1 MRSMLSV
8 NLREKVNLRGGVEH
22 EGCRR
27 SSGFH
32 SVGLHVPQNT
42 VRDQEM
48 VTKMCVGSFFF
59 FFFLCPSC
67 AFAHVRF
74 SMFGDQIKP
83 LEPQDKSDRRK
94 KRERGEPWV
103 GMRAE
108 QKCWV
113 EERKNRGGRGWG
125 ELG

>member
-59 FFFLCPSC
+59 FFF
-67 AFAHVRF
+67 FAPRVHLHTCDLVCLATRL
-74 SMFGDQIKP
+74 SLWSHRTNLTD
-83 LEPQDKSDRRK
+83 ERRG
-94 KRERGEPWV
+94 REGSRG
-103 GMRAE
+103 
-108 QKCWV
+108 
-113 EERKNRGGRGWG
+113 
-125 ELG
+125 